1 MRLVHL
7 RARNDEDVDCLMREL
22 SVYSPKR
29 ARRAVL
35 IEVEA
40 ESQTALLALLS
51 AVETCLSA
59 NDIPSVRV
67 EIEGKSYMMAP
78 AARR

>member
-1 MRLVHL
+1 MRLVHV

-29 ARRAVL
+29 SRRAVL
-35 IEVEA
+35 IEVEG